1 MGFNLAFR
9 VLLAAVLG
17 WSLSGEARER
27 PNFILIIGDD
37 ISQEDFG
44 CYGHPHIRTP
54 HIDRMALGGMRF
66 DNAYLTASSCS
77 PSRASIITAR
87 YPHNNGAAAE
97 LHRRLP
103 DHLALFPELLRRAMD
118 RWQKETG
125 DSLPTDATPEWVE
138 FMGDRLLGLKDYG
151 KYGTPPGGDLG
162 AERINAPGPR

>member
-1 MGFNLAFR
+1 
-9 VLLAAVLG
+9 
-17 WSLSGEARER
+17 
-27 PNFILIIGDD
+27 
-37 ISQEDFG
+37 
-44 CYGHPHIRTP
+44 
-54 HIDRMALGGMRF
+54 MRF

-162 AERINAPGPR
+162 AERINAPGAAVTPDSQARPSMSNGSKASVEGRACESVLADHWPVFSRTR